1 MCIKRK
7 AEMFSLGVVLISF
20 ALAVYFYPMMPDKI
34 ASHWNIEG
42 TVDGYMDKFW
52 ALFILPIISVCLFLL
67 FLAIPRIDPLK
78 ENIAKFRG
86 YFDGFV
92 VVIFLFLFY
101 IFLLSILWNRGVRF
115 DMGQV
120 LSPAFGI
127 LIYYCGILVEHAK
140 RNWFIGIRTP
150 WTISSDAVWNRTHAL
165 GGKLFKLAGVIAVFG
180 IFKVYSFY
188 LVLVPIILV
197 AIYLVVY
204 SYFEYQKEMM
214 RKPKKKKK

>member
-7 AEMFSLGVVLISF
+7 AEMFSLGVVLVSF
-20 ALAVYFYPMMPDKI
+20 ALAVYFYPIMPDKI
-34 ASHWNIEG
+34 ASHWNING
-42 TVDGYMDKFW
+42 TVDGYMDKLW
-52 ALFILPIISVCLFLL
+52 ALFLMPSISLLLLLL

-86 YFDGFV
+86 YFDGF
-92 VVIFLFLFY
+92 IMLIMLFLLY
-101 IFLLSILWNRGVRF
+101 IFLLTIFWARGVRF

-127 LIYYCGILVEHAK
+127 LFYYAGILIENAK

-150 WTISSDAVWNRTHAL
+150 WTISNEIVWNRTHAL

-180 IFKVYSFY
+180 VFRYYSFY
-188 LVLVPIILV
+188 LVLVPIILF
-197 AIYLVVY
+197 AAYLFVY
-204 SYFEYQKEMM
+204 SYFEFQKEM

>member
-7 AEMFSLGVVLISF
+7 AEMFSLGVVLLSF
-20 ALAVYFYPMMPDKI
+20 AIAAYFYPMMPDQI
-34 ASHWNIEG
+34 ASHWNING
-42 TVDGYMDKFW
+42 QVDGYVDKLW
-52 ALFILPIISVCLFLL
+52 ALFLMPSISLLLLLL

-86 YFDGFV
+86 HFDGF
-92 VVIFLFLFY
+92 IMLIMLFLLY
-101 IFLLSILWNRGVRF
+101 IFLLTIFWARGVRF

-127 LIYYCGILVEHAK
+127 LFYYCGILIENAK

-150 WTISSDAVWNRTHAL
+150 WTISNEAVWGRTHAL

-180 IFKVYSFY
+180 VFRYYSFY
-188 LVLVPIILV
+188 LVIVPILIFT
-197 AIYLVVY
+197 AYLFVY
-204 SYFEYQKEMM
+204 SYFEFQKEM